1 MPSPASNTIVLKSL
15 SVLLGLFF
23 IFVGTLKLTPH
34 ISKDLYK
41 DLRTEYV
48 KYAKVFP
55 LTALFGVKIPS
66 KWYRRTVGILEI
78 VCGLAMALIPYH
90 KVKNAANVTL
100 LVLMLLGIYQHWMVS
115 DPFERSGP
123 ALVFTFMLGGRL
135 VVWYQTARLQDEA
148 AATTQPPANGVKQ
161 D

>member
-1 MPSPASNTIVLKSL
+1 MPASNTIVLKSL

-55 LTALFGVKIPS
+55 LTAFFGVKIPS

-90 KVKNAANVTL
+90 KVKNVANVTL
-100 LVLMLLGIYQHWMVS
+100 LLLMLLGIYQHWMVS

-135 VVWYQTARLQDEA
+135 VVWYQTSRKEA
-148 AATTQPPANGVKQ
+148 ADLAAVNASQANGLKQ

>member
-1 MPSPASNTIVLKSL
+1 MPASNTIVLKSL
-15 SVLLGLFF
+15 SILLGLFF
-23 IFVGTLKLTPH
+23 VFVGTLKLTPH

-55 LTALFGVKIPS
+55 LTALFGIKIPS
-66 KWYRRTVGILEI
+66 KWYRRTVGMLEI
-78 VCGLAMALIPYH
+78 ICGLAMALIPYH
-90 KVKNAANVTL
+90 KIKNAANITL
-100 LVLMLLGIYQHWMVS
+100 LILMLLGIYQHWMVS

-135 VVWYQTARLQDEA
+135 VVWYQTSRKEA
-148 AATTQPPANGVKQ
+148 EQAALAQAQTNGVKQ

>member
-1 MPSPASNTIVLKSL
+1 MPASNTIVLKSL
-15 SVLLGLFF
+15 SILLGLFF
-23 IFVGTLKLTPH
+23 VFVGTLKLTPH

-55 LTALFGVKIPS
+55 LTALFGIKIPS
-66 KWYRRTVGILEI
+66 KWYRRTVGVLEI

-90 KVKNAANVTL
+90 KVKNTANITL
-100 LVLMLLGIYQHWMVS
+100 LILMLLGIYQHWMVS

-135 VVWYQTARLQDEA
+135 VVWYQTSRKEA
-148 AATTQPPANGVKQ
+148 EQSALSQAQANGVKQ

>member
-1 MPSPASNTIVLKSL
+1 MPASNTIVLKSL
-15 SVLLGLFF
+15 SILLGLFF
-23 IFVGTLKLTPH
+23 VFVGTLKLTPH

-55 LTALFGVKIPS
+55 LTALFGIKIPS
-66 KWYRRTVGILEI
+66 KWYRRTVGVLEI

-90 KVKNAANVTL
+90 KVKNTANITL
-100 LVLMLLGIYQHWMVS
+100 LILMLLGIYQHWMVS

-135 VVWYQTARLQDEA
+135 VVWYQTSRKEA
-148 AATTQPPANGVKQ
+148 EQSAVTQAQTNGVKQ

>member
-1 MPSPASNTIVLKSL
+1 MPASNTIVLKSL
-15 SVLLGLFF
+15 SILLGLFF
-23 IFVGTLKLTPH
+23 VFVGALKLTPH

-55 LTALFGVKIPS
+55 LAALFGLKIPS

-90 KVKNAANVTL
+90 RVKNAANVIL
-100 LVLMLLGIYQHWMVS
+100 LILMVLGVYQHWMVS

-135 VVWYQTARLQDEA
+135 VVWYQTNRRDEEQA
-148 AATTQPPANGVKQ
+148 AANQAQANGVKQ

>member
-1 MPSPASNTIVLKSL
+1 MPASNTIVLKSL

-55 LTALFGVKIPS
+55 LTALFGLKVPS

-90 KVKNAANVTL
+90 KVKNAANITL

-135 VVWYQTARLQDEA
+135 VVWYQTARLQDEMTTA
-148 AATTQPPANGVKQ
+148 TQPPANGVKQ

>member
-1 MPSPASNTIVLKSL
+1 MPASNTIVLRSL
-15 SVLLGLFF
+15 SILLGLFF

-90 KVKNAANVTL
+90 KIKNVANVL
-100 LVLMLLGIYQHWMVS
+100 LLLLMLLGIYQHWMVS

-135 VVWYQTARLQDEA
+135 VVWYQTSRKEA
-148 AATTQPPANGVKQ
+148 AELAAVNPPQANGLKQ
-161 D
+161 E

>member
-1 MPSPASNTIVLKSL
+1 MPPASNTIVLKSL

-135 VVWYQTARLQDEA
+135 VVWYQTARLQNEA
-148 AATTQPPANGVKQ
+148 SAATQPPANGVKQ

>member
-1 MPSPASNTIVLKSL
+1 MPTSNTIVLKSL

-23 IFVGTLKLTPH
+23 IFVGALKLTPH

-55 LTALFGVKIPS
+55 LTALFGLKVPS
-66 KWYRRTVGILEI
+66 KWYRRTIGILEI
-78 VCGLAMALIPYH
+78 LCGLAMALIPYH
-90 KVKNAANVTL
+90 KVKNAANITL
-100 LVLMLLGIYQHWMVS
+100 LVLMVLGIYQHWMVS

-135 VVWYQTARLQDEA
+135 VVWYQTARLTEELEA
-148 AATTQPPANGVKQ
+148 ATQTQANGAKQ

>member
-1 MPSPASNTIVLKSL
+1 M
-15 SVLLGLFF
+15 
-23 IFVGTLKLTPH
+23 
-34 ISKDLYK
+34 
-41 DLRTEYV
+41 

-78 VCGLAMALIPYH
+78 VCGLAMALIPYRKYCMSSIYLCNFQH
-90 KVKNAANVTL
+90 PFPFTDKVKNAANVTL
-100 LVLMLLGIYQHWMVS
+100 LMLMLLGIYQHWMVS

-135 VVWYQTARLQDEA
+135 VVWYQTSRKEA
-148 AATTQPPANGVKQ
+148 AELAAVNPPQANGLKQ
-161 D
+161 E